1 MGLARA
7 GNFFFF
13 FNDISSCSEMTQVRV
28 KESHF
33 SEAGFLAPN
42 IWGDAKRGW
51 DGLTAVAL
59 VAYQVF
65 AECRHPCPSQL

>member
-1 MGLARA
+1 
-7 GNFFFF
+7 
-13 FNDISSCSEMTQVRV
+13 MTQVRG

-42 IWGDAKRGW
+42 IRGDAKMGW
-51 DGLTAVAL
+51 DGPPVMAF

-65 AECRHPCPSQL
+65 AECMHPCPSQL